1 MVSTLKDHM
10 DYIESLKIM
19 FEGKEADMY
28 QTYLEIRNWPRTF
41 NAFVVERKASL
52 IDKKEAL
59 IRMMDKE
66 T

>member
-19 FEGKEADMY
+19 FDDDMY

-52 IDKKEAL
+52 IDKKEEL